1 MIKMIMITRNDDDD
15 DNTYQ
20 KTNDVMI
27 KMDRNDLKMM
37 KMVVV
42 VVVVRENYPFWTD
55 LVFGSDLWD
64 SWLLIF
70 VITEEQEKKN
80 SNIFFSNIMN
90 E

>member
-1 MIKMIMITRNDDDD
+1 MITRNDDDD

-70 VITEEQEKKN
+70 VITEEQEKKIQ
-80 SNIFFSNIMN
+80 IFFFKYN

>member
-1 MIKMIMITRNDDDD
+1 MITRNDDDDDD

-27 KMDRNDLKMM
+27 KMYRNGLKMM
-37 KMVVV
+37 KMVVVV

-70 VITEEQEKKN
+70 VITEEQEKKFKY
-80 SNIFFSNIMN
+80 FFQV
-90 E
+90 

>member
-1 MIKMIMITRNDDDD
+1 MITRNDDDD

-70 VITEEQEKKN
+70 VITEEQEKKIQ
-80 SNIFFSNIMN
+80 IFFFQI
-90 E
+90 